1 MAKSAD
7 KRRRRRARRVKA
19 FFGYVLLFVLAA
31 AFVAGGLY
39 AITKL
44 PGRDVPAPA
53 ATAAPTVTPFVTEAP
68 TEAPTAE
75 PTEVPTEAPT
85 ATPSPTPVPTPEPTA
100 TPEPTPRAA
109 VIRAGG
115 DCMITE
121 GQLGYALAAGD
132 GKSEYDFAPQFA
144 LIADELADAD
154 YTILNLETTVGM
166 YKDQPHSGYPQFNAP
181 ESVLDVL
188 KDAGV
193 DHLTLA
199 NNHMLDRW
207 FDGMKNTVAH
217 VEAAGFTHSG
227 AHVSEEARQTAK
239 IVTVNG
245 IRFGFLSYTE
255 STNGMEAGADKAA
268 KEYGVPYIYGADF
281 AGDIDLLRDAGAE
294 IVVVMPH
301 WGEEYAR
308 QPVASQKNYA
318 RKLADAGADVILGSH
333 PHVLQKIE
341 WLTAKDENGAE
352 KQVLCAYSLGN
363 FISTQNHHGYTDT
376 GMILEFAV
384 SEQSDGTLRVE
395 NVGYIPTYC
404 WKHDN
409 TLQVVP
415 ALKYAENR
423 PEGMGKDSYNRLKAT
438 IGETRSLI
446 SDEFPEIG

>member
-1 MAKSAD
+1 
-7 KRRRRRARRVKA
+7 
-19 FFGYVLLFVLAA
+19 
-31 AFVAGGLY
+31 
-39 AITKL
+39 
-44 PGRDVPAPA
+44 
-53 ATAAPTVTPFVTEAP
+53 
-68 TEAPTAE
+68 
-75 PTEVPTEAPT
+75 
-85 ATPSPTPVPTPEPTA
+85 
-100 TPEPTPRAA
+100 
-109 VIRAGG
+109 
-115 DCMITE
+115 
-121 GQLGYALAAGD
+121 
-132 GKSEYDFAPQFA
+132 
-144 LIADELADAD
+144 
-154 YTILNLETTVGM
+154 
-166 YKDQPHSGYPQFNAP
+166 
-181 ESVLDVL
+181 
-188 KDAGV
+188 
-193 DHLTLA
+193 
-199 NNHMLDRW
+199 
-207 FDGMKNTVAH
+207 
-217 VEAAGFTHSG
+217 
-227 AHVSEEARQTAK
+227 
-239 IVTVNG
+239 
-245 IRFGFLSYTE
+245 
-255 STNGMEAGADKAA
+255 MEAGADKAA